1 MTAAA
6 AGITDSPH
14 QDSDPARW
22 RMLALLSLAEL
33 LGMSLWFAGSAV
45 APELQAAWSLSRS
58 QTGWLTAIVQIGF
71 VAGTATAAVL
81 NLADIIPARRYFAIS
96 ATAAAVTNAA
106 LAVAPSYEL
115 ALASRFIT
123 GAFLAGVYPPA
134 LKMIATW
141 FRARRGLAIGT
152 VVGALTAGKAM
163 PYLMNALNTVSVT
176 GLILTASA
184 GALLAALLVIL
195 AYRDGPHA
203 FPARPFSW
211 ALAGTIVR
219 ERPWRL
225 ATGGYL
231 GHMFE
236 LYSFWSWIP
245 AALAASEAMRAHP
258 DGPATRSTISLL
270 TFAAIAI
277 GAAGCVWGG
286 LAADRIGRERVV
298 TIAMAASGGCAI
310 LTSVALGASL
320 WIIAPIVLVWGFFV
334 VADSA
339 QFSAMVTESVPP
351 HAIGTALTIQI
362 SLGFLLTA
370 ASIQLVPPMVAAFG
384 WRWAIAMLALGPVAG
399 IAAIRRLVA
408 WRASGGRNGH
418 GMAARG

>member
-1 MTAAA
+1 MAEIPPLRA
-6 AGITDSPH
+6 TDVVTDTH
-14 QDSDPARW
+14 PARW
-22 RMLALLSLAEL
+22 WMLALLSTAEL
-33 LGMSLWFAGSAV
+33 LGMSLWFTGSAV
-45 APELQAAWSLSRS
+45 SADLQRSWGLSGM

-71 VAGTATAAVL
+71 VAGTATAAIL
-81 NLADIIPARRYFAIS
+81 NLADIIPAKRLFATS
-96 ATAAAVTNAA
+96 AIAAA
-106 LAVAPSYEL
+106 LANATLVIAPGFEH
-115 ALASRFIT
+115 ALVSRFAT

-152 VVGALTAGKAM
+152 VVGALTAGKAL
-163 PYLMNALNTVSVT
+163 PYLLNAFPAAGTREVL
-176 GLILTASA
+176 LAASA
-184 GALLAALLVIL
+184 GALLAALIVG
-195 AYRDGPHA
+195 AGYRDGPHA

-211 ALAGTIVR
+211 ALAGGVVR
-219 ERPWRL
+219 TRSWRL

-245 AALAASEAMRAHP
+245 AALAASEAIRGHP
-258 DGPATRSTISLL
+258 DGPASPSAISLL

-286 LAADRIGRERVV
+286 LAADRIGRPRVV
-298 TIAMAASGGCAI
+298 TIAMFASGACALI
-310 LTSVALGASL
+310 VSATLGASL
-320 WIIAPIVLVWGFFV
+320 WIIGPIVLIWGFFV

-370 ASIQLVPPMVAAFG
+370 VSIQLVPPMVTHVG
-384 WRWAIAMLALGPVAG
+384 WRWAIAILALGPAAG
-399 IAAIRRLVA
+399 IASIRRLGA
-408 WRASGGRNGH
+408 GHRSPAGG
-418 GMAARG
+418 

>member
-1 MTAAA
+1 MTTAAPA
-6 AGITDSPH
+6 PAPSLFADA
-14 QDSDPARW
+14 DPARW
-22 RMLALLSLAEL
+22 RMLVLLSLAEL
-33 LGMSLWFAGSAV
+33 LGMSLWFAGSAI
-45 APELQAAWSLSRS
+45 APELQSAWSLSGS
-58 QTGWLTAIVQIGF
+58 QTGWLTAIVQVGF
-71 VAGTATAAVL
+71 VAGTATAAIL
-81 NLADIIPARRYFAIS
+81 NLADVIPARRYFAIS
-96 ATAAAVTNAA
+96 AVAAAVANAA
-106 LAVAPSYEL
+106 LAIAPGYEF
-115 ALASRFIT
+115 ALISRFIT

-141 FRARRGLAIGT
+141 FRVRRGLAIGT

-163 PYLMNALNTVSVT
+163 PYLLHALPAVSVT
-176 GLILTASA
+176 SLILISST
-184 GALLAALLVIL
+184 GALLAAGLVAV

-211 ALAGTIVR
+211 ALAGAIVR

-258 DGPATRSTISLL
+258 DGPVSRASVSLL

-277 GAAGCVWGG
+277 GAGGCVWGG
-286 LAADRIGRERVV
+286 LAADRLGRERVV
-298 TIAMAASGGCAI
+298 TIAMMASGACAL
-310 LTSVALGASL
+310 LTSVALGTSL
-320 WIIAPIVLVWGFFV
+320 WVIAPIVLVWGFFV

-362 SLGFLLTA
+362 SLGFMLTA
-370 ASIQLVPPMVAAFG
+370 VSIQLVPPMVAAFG
-384 WRWAIAMLALGPVAG
+384 WRWALAMLALGPVAG
-399 IAAIRRLVA
+399 IASIRRLVA
-408 WRASGGRNGH
+408 WRASAH
-418 GMAARG
+418 GARHGTAAPG

>member
-1 MTAAA
+1 
-6 AGITDSPH
+6 
-14 QDSDPARW
+14 
-22 RMLALLSLAEL
+22 MLALLSLAEL

-45 APELQAAWSLSRS
+45 APELQATWSLSRS
-58 QTGWLTAIVQIGF
+58 QAGWLTAIVQVGF

-81 NLADIIPARRYFAIS
+81 NLADIIPTRRYFAGS
-96 ATAAAVTNAA
+96 AVAAA
-106 LAVAPSYEL
+106 LANACLAIAPSYEL
-115 ALASRFIT
+115 ALVSRFVT

-134 LKMIATW
+134 LKMISTW
-141 FRARRGLAIGT
+141 FRSRRGLAIGT

-163 PYLMNALNTVSVT
+163 PYLLNALPDAGVDGVV
-176 GLILTASA
+176 LTASA
-184 GALLAALLVIL
+184 GALLAAILVWT
-195 AYRDGPHA
+195 AYHDGPHA

-211 ALAGTIVR
+211 ALAGGIIR

-245 AALAASEAMRAHP
+245 AALAASEAMRAAPHEQASR
-258 DGPATRSTISLL
+258 GAISLL
-270 TFAAIAI
+270 TFAAIGV

-298 TIAMAASGGCAI
+298 TIAMAASGACAI
-310 LTSVALGASL
+310 ATGIALGASL
-320 WIIAPIVLVWGFFV
+320 WIIAPIVLIWGFFV

-370 ASIQLVPPMVAAFG
+370 VSIQLVPPMVAAFG
-384 WRWAIAMLALGPVAG
+384 WRWALAVLALGPVAG

-408 WRASGGRNGH
+408 WRAAGRH
-418 GMAARG
+418 GMAASG

>member
-1 MTAAA
+1 
-6 AGITDSPH
+6 
-14 QDSDPARW
+14 
-22 RMLALLSLAEL
+22 MLALLSLAEL

-45 APELQAAWSLSRS
+45 APELQLLWSLSPG
-58 QTGWLTAIVQIGF
+58 QTGWLTAVVQVGF

-81 NLADIIPARRYFAIS
+81 NLADIIPTRRYFAVS
-96 ATAAAVTNAA
+96 AVLAAVANSA
-106 LAVAPSYEL
+106 LAIAPSYEA
-115 ALASRFIT
+115 ALASRFMT

-134 LKMIATW
+134 LKMISTW

-163 PYLMNALNTVSVT
+163 PYLLHALPDVNVA
-176 GLILTASA
+176 GLVLAASA
-184 GALLAALLVIL
+184 GALVAALLVSI
-195 AYRDGPHA
+195 AYHDGPHA

-211 ALAGTIVR
+211 ALARGIVV

-245 AALAASEAMRAHP
+245 VALAASEAMRVDPGGQASR
-258 DGPATRSTISLL
+258 ATISLL
-270 TFAAIAI
+270 TFAAIGI

-298 TIAMAASGGCAI
+298 TIAMAASGACAV
-310 LTSVALGASL
+310 LTSVTLGSPL
-320 WIIAPIVLVWGFFV
+320 WVIAPIVLVWGFFV

-351 HAIGTALTIQI
+351 HAIGTALTLQI

-370 ASIQLVPPMVAAFG
+370 GSIQLVPPMVAAFG
-384 WRWAIAMLALGPVAG
+384 WRWALAMLALGPLAG

-408 WRASGGRNGH
+408 WRAPRPGGRH
-418 GMAARG
+418 GMAVSG

>member
-1 MTAAA
+1 
-6 AGITDSPH
+6 
-14 QDSDPARW
+14 
-22 RMLALLSLAEL
+22 MLALLAVAEL
-33 LGMSLWFAGSAV
+33 LGMALWFAGSAV
-45 APELQAAWSLSRS
+45 AADLRREWGLTAS

-71 VAGTATAAVL
+71 VVGTALAAVL
-81 NLADIIPARRYFAIS
+81 NLADIVRAKVFF
-96 ATAAAVTNAA
+96 ATAAVAAAAANACLV
-106 LAVAPSYEL
+106 LAPGYDL
-115 ALASRFIT
+115 ALVSRFLT

-163 PYLMNALNTVSVT
+163 PYLLNAFPRASVT
-176 GLILTASA
+176 WVILAASA
-184 GALLAALLVIL
+184 GALIAAALVALW
-195 AYRDGPHA
+195 YRDGPHA

-211 ALAGTIVR
+211 SLAGQIVR

-236 LYSFWSWIP
+236 LYSFWSWLP
-245 AALAASEAMRAHP
+245 AALAASEALRAGP
-258 DGPATRSTISLL
+258 DDAASPKLISLL
-270 TFAAIAI
+270 TFAAIGI

-298 TIAMAASGGCAI
+298 TIAMAASGGSA
-310 LTSVALGASL
+310 LLAGFALGASL
-320 WIIAPIVLVWGFFV
+320 WILAPIVLIWGFFV

-339 QFSAMVTESVPP
+339 QFSALVTESVPP
-351 HAIGTALTIQI
+351 HAVGTALTIQI

-370 ASIQLVPPMVAAFG
+370 ASIQLVPPIVAILG
-384 WRWAIAMLALGPVAG
+384 WRWALVMLALGPVAG
-399 IAAIRRLVA
+399 IASIRRLVSY
-408 WRASGGRNGH
+408 RAVLRKGTTSGLH
-418 GMAARG
+418 G

>member
-1 MTAAA
+1 MTAPA

-258 DGPATRSTISLL
+258 DGPAARSTISLL

-408 WRASGGRNGH
+408 WRAASGRNGH
-418 GMAARG
+418 GMAAPG

>member
-1 MTAAA
+1 
-6 AGITDSPH
+6 
-14 QDSDPARW
+14 
-22 RMLALLSLAEL
+22 MLALLAIAEL

-45 APELQAAWSLSRS
+45 APELQAAWSLSQS
-58 QTGWLTAIVQIGF
+58 QSGWITAIVQIGF
-71 VAGTATAAVL
+71 VAGTAMAAVL
-81 NLADIIPARRYFAIS
+81 NLADIIPTRRYFAIS
-96 ATAAAVTNAA
+96 AVAAA
-106 LAVAPSYEL
+106 LANATLVIAPGYEF
-115 ALASRFIT
+115 ALVSRFLT

-141 FRARRGLAIGT
+141 FRVRRGLAIGT

-163 PYLMNALNTVSVT
+163 PYLLHALPAVSLS
-176 GLILTASA
+176 GLVLTASG
-184 GALLAALLVIL
+184 GALLAALLVSTS
-195 AYRDGPHA
+195 YHDGPHA

-211 ALAGTIVR
+211 ALAGIIVR
-219 ERPWRL
+219 QRPWRL

-236 LYSFWSWIP
+236 LYAFWSWIP
-245 AALAASEAMRAHP
+245 AALVASETMRAHP
-258 DGPATRSTISLL
+258 DGPASASAISLL
-270 TFAAIAI
+270 TFAAISV

-298 TIAMAASGGCAI
+298 TIAMAASGACAI
-310 LTSVALGASL
+310 LTAVTLGASL
-320 WIIAPIVLVWGFFV
+320 WIIAPVVLAWGFFV

-370 ASIQLVPPMVAAFG
+370 ASIQLVPPIVATFG
-384 WRWAIAMLALGPVAG
+384 WRWALGILALGPVAG

-408 WRASGGRNGH
+408 WRATRHDSGH
-418 GMAARG
+418 GLAAPG

>member
-1 MTAAA
+1 MT
-6 AGITDSPH
+6 GIPPIHTSELTADTH
-14 QDSDPARW
+14 PARW
-22 RMLALLSLAEL
+22 WMLALLSLAEL

-45 APELQAAWSLSRS
+45 SADLQRSWELSAI

-81 NLADIIPARRYFAIS
+81 NLADIIPARRFFALS
-96 ATAAAVTNAA
+96 ATAAALANAA
-106 LAVAPSYEL
+106 LVIAPGYDY
-115 ALASRFIT
+115 ALASRFAT
-123 GAFLAGVYPPA
+123 GVFLAGVYPPA

-152 VVGALTAGKAM
+152 VVGALTAGKAL
-163 PYLMNALNTVSVT
+163 PYLLNAFPAAGTREVLL
-176 GLILTASA
+176 GASA
-184 GALLAALLVIL
+184 SALLAAVIVGTG
-195 AYRDGPHA
+195 YRDGPHA

-211 ALAGTIVR
+211 ALAGAVVR
-219 ERPWRL
+219 SRSWRL

-245 AALAASEAMRAHP
+245 AALVASEAMREHP
-258 DGPATRSTISLL
+258 DGPASPSHISLL

-286 LAADRIGRERVV
+286 LAADRMGRPRVV
-298 TIAMAASGGCAI
+298 TIAMFASGACALI
-310 LTSVALGASL
+310 ASVALGASL
-320 WIIAPIVLVWGFFV
+320 WVVGPIVLVWGFFV

-351 HAIGTALTIQI
+351 HAIGTALTMQI

-370 ASIQLVPPMVAAFG
+370 VSIQLVPPMVTHFG
-384 WRWAIAMLALGPVAG
+384 WRWAIAILAVGPAAG
-399 IAAIRRLVA
+399 IASIRRLGA
-408 WRASGGRNGH
+408 GH
-418 GMAARG
+418 RSRARG

>member
-1 MTAAA
+1 
-6 AGITDSPH
+6 
-14 QDSDPARW
+14 
-22 RMLALLSLAEL
+22 MLAVLSIAEL

-45 APELQAAWSLSRS
+45 APELQALWALSPS
-58 QTGWLTAIVQIGF
+58 QTGWLTAIVQVGF
-71 VAGTATAAVL
+71 VAGTATAAIL
-81 NLADIIPARRYFAIS
+81 NLADIIPTRRYFAVS
-96 ATAAAVTNAA
+96 AILAALANAA
-106 LAVAPSYEL
+106 LAVAPSYEF

-134 LKMIATW
+134 LKMISTW

-163 PYLMNALNTVSVT
+163 PYLLHALPDVSVA
-176 GLILTASA
+176 GLVLAASS
-184 GALLAALLVIL
+184 GALLAASLVWIS
-195 AYRDGPHA
+195 YHDGPHA

-211 ALAGTIVR
+211 ALAGGIVR

-245 AALAASEAMRAHP
+245 AALAASEAMRVHP
-258 DGPATRSTISLL
+258 DGQASRATISLL
-270 TFAAIAI
+270 TFAAIGI

-286 LAADRIGRERVV
+286 LAADRMGRERVV
-298 TIAMAASGGCAI
+298 TIAMAASGACAI
-310 LTSVALGASL
+310 LTSVSLGADL

-384 WRWAIAMLALGPVAG
+384 WRWALAMLALGPVAG

-408 WRASGGRNGH
+408 WRASRPGGGH
-418 GMAARG
+418 GMAASG

>member
-1 MTAAA
+1 
-6 AGITDSPH
+6 
-14 QDSDPARW
+14 
-22 RMLALLSLAEL
+22 MLALLSIAEL

-45 APELQAAWSLSRS
+45 APELQEAWSLSRS
-58 QTGWLTAIVQIGF
+58 QSGWLTATVQIGF
-71 VAGTATAAVL
+71 VAGTAMAAIL
-81 NLADIIPARRYFAIS
+81 NLADVIPTRRYFALS
-96 ATAAAVTNAA
+96 AVAAALANAV
-106 LAVAPSYEL
+106 LAVAPSYEV
-115 ALASRFIT
+115 ALVSRFLT

-163 PYLMNALNTVSVT
+163 PYLLHALPDV
-176 GLILTASA
+176 GLAGLVLAASA
-184 GALLAALLVIL
+184 GALIAAALVWTF
-195 AYRDGPHA
+195 YQDGPHA

-211 ALAGTIVR
+211 SLAGSIVR
-219 ERPWRL
+219 QRPWRL

-258 DGPATRSTISLL
+258 DGGASRTTISLL

-286 LAADRIGRERVV
+286 LAADRMGRERVV
-298 TIAMAASGGCAI
+298 TIAMAASGACAI
-310 LTSVALGASL
+310 LTSLALGTSL
-320 WIIAPIVLVWGFFV
+320 WIVAPVVLVWGFFV

-351 HAIGTALTIQI
+351 HSIGTALTIQI

-370 ASIQLVPPMVAAFG
+370 VSIQLVPPMVAALG
-384 WRWAIAMLALGPVAG
+384 WQWALAMLALGPVAG
-399 IAAIRRLVA
+399 VVAIRRLVA
-408 WRASGGRNGH
+408 WRAATQGGGH
-418 GMAARG
+418 GMAAAG